1 MLNLIQTQDSPA
13 IIQIQVLKGFMGNE
27 RSLFLSWCLLY
38 FNEYSIR
45 RVREVTLGIIDWDM
59 EQVRGQCWLY
69 RIIGEHDVT
78 WTSAS
83 NTNSI

>member
-59 EQVRGQCWLY
+59 EQVRGQRSVLVVQNHWRTRCDMD
-69 RIIGEHDVT
+69 ICQ
-78 WTSAS
+78 
-83 NTNSI
+83 